1 MSNTEIIRSTDD
13 RVAALDKI
21 AAKAKLIDPRK
32 GATFENTISMAGA
45 VVALK
50 NALTPEIMKPI
61 KELAG
66 TKLGFKTDRD
76 DQGGYGEGI
85 MKDFVVECAMRGVPL
100 IGNCANIIGGNF
112 YLTREGVTYL
122 LNHEP
127 GLKYEITPSIPFI
140 KVEPHTENG
149 RNVPGEAN
157 VPVIVKWSVGGGEQ
171 QKAEMMFVIAVNRMM
186 KTDAIQGKA
195 YCRAAKWLLA
205 KVTGMD
211 SPVSEGDAV
220 DGQDKL
226 PAATAPKRIE
236 APAKTESD
244 KVLDA
249 IRRKQPV
256 VNEPPEQIPHI
267 DDDIAAVL

>member
-1 MSNTEIIRSTDD
+1 MSNTEIIRSTDE
-13 RVAALDKI
+13 RIAALDHI
-21 AAKAKLIDPRK
+21 AKKAKLIDPRK
-32 GATFENTISMAGA
+32 GATFESTISMAGA

-50 NALTPEIMKPI
+50 NALTPEILKPI
-61 KELAG
+61 RELAG

-76 DQGGYGEGI
+76 NQGGYGEGTI
-85 MKDFVVECAMRGVPL
+85 KDFVVECAMRGVPL

-127 GLKYEITPSIPFI
+127 GLKYEITPGLPYV

-149 RNVPGEAN
+149 VNIPGEAN
-157 VPVIVKWSVGGGEQ
+157 VTVIVKWQLGS
-171 QKAEMMFVIAVNRMM
+171 AEPKKSEMLFVIAVNRGM
-186 KTDAIQGKA
+186 KTDALQGKA
-195 YCRAAKWLLA
+195 FCRAAKWLLA

-220 DGQDKL
+220 EGQDKL
-226 PAATAPKRIE
+226 PAAPAPKRIE

-249 IRRKQPV
+249 IRRKQPA
-256 VNEPPEQIPHI
+256 VNEPPEEIPHI
-267 DDDIAAVL
+267 DDDITACM